1 MWLFHSTYQMVT
13 QLMSYFINKKCQK
26 LSTKMLRVSIND
38 DKKGIIQ
45 SLTKMLFRNFIE
57 RMKQLLTKF
66 PY

>member
-1 MWLFHSTYQMVT
+1 
-13 QLMSYFINKKCQK
+13 MSYFINKKRQK